1 MNQPDDEL
9 LWLAYRFSAG
19 ELSAE
24 ETQEFEARLAVDQ
37 RAREALAEAVGLS
50 ETVFALEHAD
60 REGRR
65 VAKSPALVMATASQR
80 NWSER
85 NWSQRDW
92 SKWAGWIAAGVAACV
107 ALVMSW
113 QVFRAERTEVA
124 RQTISQPEAAP
135 ISAATDEETR
145 LLMALLA
152 EEPVAP
158 PAAPL
163 AEVEAADMGEP
174 EFELVRDDGTT
185 EESLED
191 QNATPD
197 WLLAAVAESQS

>member
-1 MNQPDDEL
+1 
-9 LWLAYRFSAG
+9 
-19 ELSAE
+19 
-24 ETQEFEARLAVDQ
+24 
-37 RAREALAEAVGLS
+37 
-50 ETVFALEHAD
+50 
-60 REGRR
+60 
-65 VAKSPALVMATASQR
+65 
-80 NWSER
+80 
-85 NWSQRDW
+85 
-92 SKWAGWIAAGVAACV
+92 
-107 ALVMSW
+107 MSW